1 MPHERNSVN
10 DNKLPL
16 SKMILVCALS
26 LSIGWGIR
34 GNFGHEYGAMIPGAL
49 AAMAAVLMAGR
60 EDWWRRIAYFP
71 MFGAL
76 GWSFGG
82 SMSYM
87 WVIGYTHSGDFPS
100 QVYGFACLF
109 VLGFLWGALGGA
121 GTSLPACLDRERL
134 TSLFAPTIAVFVAWT
149 LQDIVVPRLE
159 QIQSAASR
167 HESFLYWYDTDWIAA
182 LLAIVAVLVLAAIRW
197 RVCWGTSFILH
208 MAIGWWAA
216 FLLMVFLVDVAGI
229 EFRMTPPRG
238 DNWVGITGMTAGA
251 LIYFVRQRMTALIY
265 ATLVAGFFGG
275 FGFAT
280 ATFLKLVEVKY
291 VPIALSQAFGEG
303 KWETNWHSILEQSY
317 GFLNGIGI
325 AIAMA
330 YLARRLPRTSDEP
343 RLRPWTEVAAVFF
356 VLIAITYVNLVKNI
370 SNWVKQNS
378 IPSELYGLSSWAWF
392 NIAYAIL
399 AAAVVLLLIRHV
411 RTPLAVIPQSY
422 LGRGQLLCVVF
433 LWWIVI
439 GNVMHA
445 IPPFNDQR
453 LITEGVIHVN
463 AVLCTAF
470 LVLWPRSKELPDRES
485 PTIPARALIGV
496 TLIGLLAFA
505 GTVAVE
511 TYGTRAIYGDKF
523 AGYAGKHYR
532 FGPEAK
538 SGKPEKGKPH
548 P

>member
-1 MPHERNSVN
+1 MT

-16 SKMILVCALS
+16 GKMILVCALS

-60 EDWWRRIAYFP
+60 EDWWRRIAYFA

-82 SMSYM
+82 SISYM
-87 WVIGYTHSGDFPS
+87 WVIGYTHSGHFPS
-100 QVYGFACLF
+100 QLYGFACLF
-109 VLGFLWGALGGA
+109 VIGFLWGALGGA
-121 GTSLPACLDRERL
+121 GTALPACLDRERL

-149 LQDIVVPRLE
+149 FQDIVVPRIE
-159 QIQSAASR
+159 RIESAASR

-182 LLAIVAVLVLAAIRW
+182 FLAIVAVLVLAAIRR

-208 MAIGWWAA
+208 MAIGWWIA

-238 DNWVGITGMTAGA
+238 DNWAGITGMTAGA
-251 LIYFVRQRMTALIY
+251 LVYLLRRGLTPVVHA
-265 ATLVAGFFGG
+265 ALVAGFFGG

-291 VPIALSQAFGEG
+291 VPMILSQAFGEG
-303 KWETNWHSILEQSY
+303 KWDTNWHSVLEQSY

-325 AIAMA
+325 AVAMA

-343 RLRPWTEVAAVFF
+343 RLRPWTEVAAAVF
-356 VLIAITYVNLVKNI
+356 VLVAVTYVNLVKI
-370 SNWVKQNS
+370 IPTWVKQNA
-378 IPSELYGLSSWAWF
+378 IPLELHGVSSWAWF
-392 NIAYAIL
+392 NVAYGLL
-399 AAAVVLLLIRHV
+399 AAVIVLLLARHIR
-411 RTPLAVIPQSY
+411 TSLAVIPQSY
-422 LGRGQLLCVVF
+422 LGRGQLLYLVF
-433 LWWIVI
+433 LWWVVI
-439 GNVMHA
+439 GNWMRA
-445 IPPFNDQR
+445 IPPFAEQR
-453 LITEGVIHVN
+453 LITEGVIHLN

-470 LVLWPRSKELPDRES
+470 LVLWPKPTALPDREDRPIS
-485 PTIPARALIGV
+485 GASLIAV

-505 GTVAVE
+505 ATVEGESYA
-511 TYGTRAIYGDKF
+511 TRAIHGDKF
-523 AGYAGKHYR
+523 VGYSGYHVR
-532 FGPEAK
+532 FGPDAK
-538 SGKPEKGKPH
+538 TGKPEKGKPH